1 MSNETNPL
9 AGLSYNK
16 EVIGIP
22 PADDDAGLVTRSR
35 QGDLDAFEQLV
46 IKHQKRMLN
55 IAYRLIGD
63 YDDACEVVQDAFVS
77 AHRNIKTFR
86 GDSKF
91 TTWLTA
97 ITVNLSKNRSKQM
110 ISRQGNE
117 AYSLDDPVETND
129 GEVTIDPPSKDPSVL
144 DRLERSDVQSRVHDC
159 IKALDPAFREVL
171 VLRDLQDL
179 SYEEIGNL
187 LKLHGGTV
195 KSRLFRARE
204 MVKDCL
210 KRVMGEL

>member
-1 MSNETNPL
+1 MSDETNPL
-9 AGLSYNK
+9 DGLSYSK
-16 EVIGIP
+16 GVTGIP
-22 PADDDAGLVTRSR
+22 PVDDDAGLVARSR

-46 IKHQKRMLN
+46 TRHQKRMLN

-63 YDDACEVVQDAFVS
+63 YDEACEVVQDSFVS
-77 AHRNIKTFR
+77 AHRNIKRFR
-86 GDSKF
+86 GVSKF

-97 ITVNLSKNRSKQM
+97 IALNLSKNRLKQLK
-110 ISRQGNE
+110 SRQGHE

-129 GEVTIDPPSKDPSVL
+129 GEMTIDPPSKDPSVL
-144 DRLERSDVQSRVHDC
+144 DRLEKRDVQSRVQDC
-159 IKALDPAFREVL
+159 IKALDPDFREVL

-179 SYEEIGNL
+179 SYEEVGSL
-187 LKLHGGTV
+187 LKLNGGTV

>member
-1 MSNETNPL
+1 MGNETNSL
-9 AGLSYNK
+9 AALSYNK
-16 EVIGIP
+16 GSTGIP
-22 PADDDAGLVTRSR
+22 PADDDAGLVARSR

-55 IAYRLIGD
+55 TAYRLIGD
-63 YDDACEVVQDAFVS
+63 YDEACEVVQDAFVS

-97 ITVNLSKNRSKQM
+97 ITVNLSKNRLKHLK
-110 ISRQGNE
+110 SRQGHE
-117 AYSLDDPVETND
+117 AYSLDDPVETKD
-129 GEVTIDPPSKDPSVL
+129 GAITIDPPSTAPSVL
-144 DRLERSDVQSRVHDC
+144 DRLEKCDVQNRVQDC
-159 IKALDPAFREVL
+159 IKVLDPDFREVL

-187 LKLHGGTV
+187 LNLQGGTV

>member
-1 MSNETNPL
+1 M
-9 AGLSYNK
+9 
-16 EVIGIP
+16 P
-22 PADDDAGLVTRSR
+22 PSDDDAGLVTRSR

-46 IKHQKRMLN
+46 AKHQKRMLN

-63 YDDACEVVQDAFVS
+63 YDEACEVVQDAFVS
-77 AHRNIKTFR
+77 AHRNIKKFR

-97 ITVNLSKNRSKQM
+97 ITVNLSKNRLKQL
-110 ISRQGNE
+110 ISRKYHE

-129 GEVTIDPPSKDPSVL
+129 GEVTIDPLSKDPSVL
-144 DRLERSDVQSRVHDC
+144 DRLEKSDVQSSVQNC

>member
-16 EVIGIP
+16 GGSGTA
-22 PADDDAGLVTRSR
+22 PADDDAGLVARSR
-35 QGDLDAFEQLV
+35 QGDLDAFEELV
-46 IKHQKRMLN
+46 LKHQKRMLN

-63 YDDACEVVQDAFVS
+63 YDEACEVVQDAFVS
-77 AHRNIKTFR
+77 AHRNVRTFR

-97 ITVNLSKNRSKQM
+97 ITVNLSKNRLKQLK
-110 ISRQGNE
+110 SRQGHE
-117 AYSLDDPVETND
+117 AYSLDDPVETCD
-129 GEVTIDPPSKDPSVL
+129 GKVTIDPPSKAPSVL
-144 DRLERSDVQSRVHDC
+144 DRLEKRDVQSRVQGC
-159 IKALDPAFREVL
+159 IKALDPDFREVL

-187 LKLHGGTV
+187 LNLQGGTV

>member
-9 AGLSYNK
+9 AGLSYN
-16 EVIGIP
+16 EGVTGIP

-77 AHRNIKTFR
+77 AHRNVKTFR

-97 ITVNLSKNRSKQM
+97 ITVNLSKNRLKHLK
-110 ISRQGNE
+110 SRQGHE

-129 GEVTIDPPSKDPSVL
+129 GEMTIDPPSKAPSVL
-144 DRLERSDVQSRVHDC
+144 DQLEMCDVQSRVQDC
-159 IKALDPAFREVL
+159 IKVLDPDFREVL

>member
-1 MSNETNPL
+1 MRNGTNPL

-16 EVIGIP
+16 GVTGIP
-22 PADDDAGLVTRSR
+22 PLDDDAGLVARSR

-46 IKHQKRMLN
+46 TRHQKRMLN

-63 YDDACEVVQDAFVS
+63 YDEACEVVQDSFVS

-86 GDSKF
+86 GVSKF

-97 ITVNLSKNRSKQM
+97 ITLNLSKNRLKQLK
-110 ISRQGNE
+110 SRQGHE
-117 AYSLDDPVETND
+117 AYSLDEPVETNY
-129 GEVTIDPPSKDPSVL
+129 GEMTIDPPLKEPSVL
-144 DRLERSDVQSRVHDC
+144 DRLEKRDVQIRVQDC
-159 IKALDPAFREVL
+159 IKALDPDFREVL

-179 SYEEIGNL
+179 SYEEIGSL
-187 LKLHGGTV
+187 LGIHGGTV

-204 MVKDCL
+204 MIKDCL

>member
-16 EVIGIP
+16 DVTGIP
-22 PADDDAGLVTRSR
+22 AADDDAGLVTRSR

-46 IKHQKRMLN
+46 TKHQKRMLN

-63 YDDACEVVQDAFVS
+63 YDEACEVVQDAFVS

-91 TTWLTA
+91 TTWLTT
-97 ITVNLSKNRSKQM
+97 ITLNLSKNRLKQM
-110 ISRQGNE
+110 KSRRSRE
-117 AYSLDDPVETND
+117 SYSLDNPVETTD
-129 GEVTIDPPSKDPSVL
+129 GEIIIDPPSRDPSVL
-144 DRLERSDVQSRVHDC
+144 DRLEKHDVQRRVQDC
-159 IKALDPAFREVL
+159 IKALDPDFREVL

-187 LKLHGGTV
+187 LKVNGGTV